1 MKPEAAKSDLNN
13 PAEAS
18 IMLRM
23 SRANLARRRKRR
35 QPPAWVQLGRKIF
48 YRSKDLDRF
57 VRERVVQPTEED
69 AA

>member
-18 IMLRM
+18 MMLRM

-48 YRSKDLDRF
+48 YRSEDLQRF
-57 VRERVVQPTEED
+57 VRDNVVKPTGED